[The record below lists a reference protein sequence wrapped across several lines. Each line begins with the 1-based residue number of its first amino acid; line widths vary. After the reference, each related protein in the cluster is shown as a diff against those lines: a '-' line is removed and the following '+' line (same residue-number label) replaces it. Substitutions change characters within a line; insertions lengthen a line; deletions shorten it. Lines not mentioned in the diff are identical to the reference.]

1 MTIPISTKLG
11 VGNAASVGIAD
22 EVIAVTEEV
31 IVAINEII
39 AGTLDG
45 LIANTVDITIDGI
58 PAAATILIFI
68 SLQYIHRRYMSYRHR
83 DIVRVNVPIGR
94 GSVSA
99 TGIPE
104 AISLA
109 VCGIRAAFRV

>member
-31 IVAINEII
+31 IAAINEII

-45 LIANTVDITIDGI
+45 LIAITVDITIDGI
-58 PAAATILIFI
+58 PAAATIPAFI
-68 SLQYIHRRYMSYRHR
+68 SYLYIHLPCILSQPPL
-83 DIVRVNVPIGR
+83 IVKVNAPIGLDNA
-94 GSVSA
+94 SA
-99 TGIPE
+99 TGIRV

-109 VCGIRAAFRV
+109 ACGIRVAFRV